1 MSALAPPPSMAADP
15 RETASLGMWVFLAS
29 EMLFFGIVLFVYAIS
44 RMHAHEGFAA
54 ASARTDVWLGTLNT
68 ALLLSSSCAIAIAAE
83 AAAWGQTQ
91 ISQRGLWIAV
101 ALGLVFVAIKGV
113 EYHREWTEGLVPG
126 PGFALHVPG
135 AELFFAWYFFA
146 TALHAVHLLIGIA
159 FCAGF
164 ALRRELAVNAT
175 RMHSLALYWHF
186 VDAVWIFLYPLI
198 YLVSPRS

>member
-1 MSALAPPPSMAADP
+1 MSAVATPPSIAEP
-15 RETASLGMWVFLAS
+15 RDTARLGMWIFLAS

-44 RMHAHEGFAA
+44 RMNVPEGFAA

-83 AAAWGQTQ
+83 AAACGQLPA
-91 ISQRGLWIAV
+91 SRRGLWIAV
-101 ALGLVFVAIKGV
+101 ALGLLFVAIKGV
-113 EYHREWTEGLVPG
+113 EYHREWTEGLLPG
-126 PGFALHVPG
+126 PGFALQVRG

-146 TALHAVHLLIGIA
+146 TALHAVHLMIGIA

-164 ALRRELAVNAT
+164 ALRRELVANGP
-175 RMHSLALYWHF
+175 RMHVLALYWHF
-186 VDAVWIFLYPLI
+186 VDAIWIFLYPLI